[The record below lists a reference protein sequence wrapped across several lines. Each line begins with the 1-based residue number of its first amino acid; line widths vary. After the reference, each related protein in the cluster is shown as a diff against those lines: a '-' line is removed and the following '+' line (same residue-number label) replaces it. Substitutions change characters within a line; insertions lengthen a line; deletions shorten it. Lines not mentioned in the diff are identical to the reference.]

1 MGYSP
6 LLKNAH
12 PLEPFLDMSLHGSKT
27 RAWQRSNGV
36 HLVRMEN
43 EKQKEAACYTL
54 DIAEGMFDIDES

>member
-1 MGYSP
+1 MWAL

-27 RAWQRSNGV
+27 SAWQRSNGV

-43 EKQKEAACYTL
+43 EKQKRLHATHSILQKECLT
-54 DIAEGMFDIDES
+54 